1 MVVHGEVRSSREIC
15 KGVQDIYVDGETVV
29 RCWIGVTDGSKVG
42 VGLIN

>member
-1 MVVHGEVRSSREIC
+1 MGKSGAAEKYVR
-15 KGVQDIYVDGETVV
+15 GVQDIYVDRETVV